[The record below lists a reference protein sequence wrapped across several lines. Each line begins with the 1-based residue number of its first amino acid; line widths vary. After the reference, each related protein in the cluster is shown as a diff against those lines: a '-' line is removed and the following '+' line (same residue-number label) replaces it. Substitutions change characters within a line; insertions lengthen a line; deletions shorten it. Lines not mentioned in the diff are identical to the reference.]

1 MNTLFLLILQGL
13 LASISANV
21 IGIDFGG
28 DNMKVAV
35 VSPGSPFDIGK
46 IYNNINPLY

>member
-13 LASISANV
+13 IASISANV

-46 IYNNINPLY
+46 YLIILTPLY